1 MQYID
6 KMFGNIENERK
17 RIFHSPESINNIS
30 KNEKKSSMRKK
41 ISFQKIDNEL
51 NISRYSI
58 ENENINKNKNNKDN
72 IFYEEFMKKIKEDSK
87 ELVSPTRVNR
97 KNKHIQ
103 MKPGLIKK
111 EKSQKHIVEKK
122 KDILKNNNSLMF
134 QEGENEEMYLSPK
147 HKTKVNRKINFIE
160 AHNMKQRNSKTS
172 LNHNFFQSQNLINL
186 INEKSSVQN
195 TIFSKKNMGSI
206 NENEIQ
212 NSVQLNILN
221 NFKKFKILEI
231 ENSISF
237 IQTAKKDV
245 NFSNVKKLNLNLNKN
260 NYNTDNKSTINVNQ
274 EFIYPSSKHTLEKKK
289 NSILCCI

>member
-1 MQYID
+1 MQIID
-6 KMFGNIENERK
+6 KVFGNIDHKCK
-17 RIFHSPESINNIS
+17 RIYHSPELINNYLR
-30 KNEKKSSMRKK
+30 KEKKSPVRKK
-41 ISFQKIDNEL
+41 ISYNNIDNDL
-51 NISRYSI
+51 NVSRYSI
-58 ENENINKNKNNKDN
+58 ENPKEKSNNKDN
-72 IFYEEFMKKIKEDSK
+72 SFYAEFMKKMKEDLK
-87 ELVSPTRVNR
+87 EVESPTRQNK

-103 MKPGLIKK
+103 MKPIKK
-111 EKSQKHIVEKK
+111 EKPQKFIVEKK
-122 KDILKNNNSLMF
+122 KEISNKNNSLMF

-172 LNHNFFQSQNLINL
+172 LNNNFFQSQNLINL

-195 TIFSKKNMGSI
+195 SIFSKKNMGSI

-212 NSVQLNILN
+212 NSVQFNILN

-237 IQTAKKDV
+237 IQVAKKDV

>member
-1 MQYID
+1 
-6 KMFGNIENERK
+6 
-17 RIFHSPESINNIS
+17 
-30 KNEKKSSMRKK
+30 
-41 ISFQKIDNEL
+41 
-51 NISRYSI
+51 
-58 ENENINKNKNNKDN
+58 
-72 IFYEEFMKKIKEDSK
+72 
-87 ELVSPTRVNR
+87 
-97 KNKHIQ
+97 
-103 MKPGLIKK
+103 
-111 EKSQKHIVEKK
+111 
-122 KDILKNNNSLMF
+122 MF

-172 LNHNFFQSQNLINL
+172 LNHNFFQSHNLINL
-186 INEKSSVQN
+186 ISEKSSVQN

-221 NFKKFKILEI
+221 NFKNFKILEI

-237 IQTAKKDV
+237 LQIAKKDV